1 VIAALAFVAGL
12 LAGAMLTAWI
22 VLVFTVLAM
31 RTERRQRDEQA
42 QQRRQGFRD
51 A

>member
-1 VIAALAFVAGL
+1 MIALAFVVGLIAG
-12 LAGAMLTAWI
+12 GFLTAWI

-42 QQRRQGFRD
+42 QQRQRGYRD

>member
-1 VIAALAFVAGL
+1 MSWAIPLVFLAGL
-12 LAGAMLTAWI
+12 ILGGALTAWI

-31 RTERRQRDEQA
+31 RTERRQLAERLAEG
-42 QQRRQGFRD
+42 RRH